1 MFNVRIPKKFGR
13 FLTGK
18 QKKKKSA
25 GTSNFWNPYV
35 NIIAT
40 SYVFVFKKKMYFWN
54 QNEILSWTVEYI
66 RLFWVIFKQKS
77 KSENQTDCPIRLS
90 NLHF

>member
-1 MFNVRIPKKFGR
+1 MFTVRIPKKFGR
-13 FLTGK
+13 FLIGK

-40 SYVFVFKKKMYFWN
+40 SYVFVLKKNVFLKPKWN
-54 QNEILSWTVEYI
+54 TFMNSRIHKTILGD
-66 RLFWVIFKQKS
+66 F
-77 KSENQTDCPIRLS
+77 
-90 NLHF
+90 